1 MEAKLYVGNLPY
13 TTVDADLEN
22 LFSQAGT
29 VKSAQVI
36 KDRVS
41 GRSKGF
47 GFVEMSSPDEAQ
59 SAINKFNGQ
68 DFNGRALTVNLARPR
83 DRSIGGKTH
92 ALKPHSTHRAGAV
105 VQDLDGPVE
114 QMQVDA
120 PRGSGRRSSRPV
132 GKHRRHLLSPPV
144 AFAARAR
151 QRPQHAGVDAA
162 GVARPRKT
170 GPGRGGGHFVAGR
183 IEALDAGGGGVAGRT
198 GARVDQEA
206 HVVAEPL
213 PVIGQL

>member
-13 TTVDADLEN
+13 STVDADLEN
-22 LFSQAGT
+22 LFSQAGN

-83 DRSIGGKTH
+83 EDRPSGG
-92 ALKPHSTHRAGAV
+92 G
-105 VQDLDGPVE
+105 G
-114 QMQVDA
+114 
-120 PRGSGRRSSRPV
+120 G
-132 GKHRRHLLSPPV
+132 
-144 AFAARAR
+144 F
-151 QRPQHAGVDAA
+151 
-162 GVARPRKT
+162 
-170 GPGRGGGHFVAGR
+170 RGGGDRGGGR
-183 IEALDAGGGGVAGRT
+183 RQGGGGDRE
-198 GARVDQEA
+198 RRRDY
-206 HVVAEPL
+206 
-213 PVIGQL
+213 